1 MSDERFKE
9 TMIECIDLIFQFLRE
24 RIEECPQFIYII
36 DIVLNKVFV
45 DPQMPFL
52 KNEDHKKCCLRFFP
66 PGQEEYKI
74 EYEKFFDNKNENQA
88 HCSCTTLDLCMQ
100 TNLMLTNETRKVVYD
115 FCFKMF

>member
-45 DPQMPFL
+45 NPQMPFL

-66 PGQEEYKI
+66 PGQEE
-74 EYEKFFDNKNENQA
+74 
-88 HCSCTTLDLCMQ
+88 
-100 TNLMLTNETRKVVYD
+100 
-115 FCFKMF
+115 